1 MSETPPPNTV
11 RNGSERLLD
20 APGISID
27 RMPMLHVVF
36 DRVAAQCSENLRQL
50 SAAPAFFSVDSI
62 GARRIGDVLDAFDN
76 DVVVGIFHAQ
86 AWDSRILIGLG
97 HDFIFTLADALFGSD
112 GGEAPLAE
120 QRKLSSLEIR
130 LAQKTFVLLGRAL
143 QNAFETVCDVAFKLE
158 RVDTRLDFA
167 VIAPRNSFAVHTRV
181 RLRILGRHSEMFILI
196 PQAALNSV
204 RQQLGRDL
212 SNDAAV
218 RDPAWTKQIEAEIGR
233 TDVAVKGVIE
243 ERQFFLADIAALKVG
258 GILELQ
264 ATTRTRVRLE
274 CNAEPLFWCN
284 LGQGEGFY
292 TLRIDESVSREQEF
306 LDDVLSR

>member
-1 MSETPPPNTV
+1 MSETPIPNAA

-36 DRVAAQCSENLRQL
+36 DRMAAQCSENLRQL

-62 GARRIGDVLDAFDN
+62 AARRIGDVLDAFDN

-86 AWDSRILIGLG
+86 AWDSRVLIGLG

-143 QNAFETVCDVAFKLE
+143 QNAFEIHL
-158 RVDTRLDFA
+158 
-167 VIAPRNSFAVHTRV
+167 
-181 RLRILGRHSEMFILI
+181 
-196 PQAALNSV
+196 
-204 RQQLGRDL
+204 
-212 SNDAAV
+212 
-218 RDPAWTKQIEAEIGR
+218 
-233 TDVAVKGVIE
+233 
-243 ERQFFLADIAALKVG
+243 
-258 GILELQ
+258 
-264 ATTRTRVRLE
+264 
-274 CNAEPLFWCN
+274 
-284 LGQGEGFY
+284 
-292 TLRIDESVSREQEF
+292 
-306 LDDVLSR
+306 